1 MCIDQS
7 DISHAMVSWS
17 VFLISVFCP
26 YCLPLRPLL
35 RFYPSCLQCD
45 RLAIAHLRPFGLSHL
60 YLSAFIHRYGL
71 CHFPIDSGSG
81 GKAQAEMK
89 LVAAYLLGGNSQ
101 SSAGDLRSIL
111 ESRFLT
117 ITFCVSCLVVGAEAE
132 EERIDLLLFEVKGKD
147 IAELIAAGRKKFAS
161 VPSGGAD
168 RSHLP
173 SEVLPRSRRRR
184 RRKNPTRWGSLP

>member
-1 MCIDQS
+1 
-7 DISHAMVSWS
+7 
-17 VFLISVFCP
+17 
-26 YCLPLRPLL
+26 
-35 RFYPSCLQCD
+35 
-45 RLAIAHLRPFGLSHL
+45 
-60 YLSAFIHRYGL
+60 
-71 CHFPIDSGSG
+71 
-81 GKAQAEMK
+81 MK

-117 ITFCVSCLVVGAEAE
+117 ITFCVSCFVVGAEAE
-132 EERIDLLLFEVKGKD
+132 EERIDLLLFEVKGKE

-173 SEVLPRSRRRR
+173 SEVPPPARRPPRNRRRR